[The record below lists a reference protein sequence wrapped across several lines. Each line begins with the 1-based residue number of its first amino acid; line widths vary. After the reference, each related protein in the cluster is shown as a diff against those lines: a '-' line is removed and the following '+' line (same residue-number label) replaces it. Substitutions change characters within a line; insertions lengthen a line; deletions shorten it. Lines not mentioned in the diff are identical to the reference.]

1 MLNIERAF
9 RNVCDRIAQQNVPV
23 EGFVVMDQNAAVLF
37 QKRWTQDI
45 PRDIYL
51 NTKSFTGLAVG
62 ISVSMGILSL
72 EDSVADCFKDELP
85 PNASPALETMKPKHL
100 LTMSSGFDR
109 GAFDVPG
116 SQKRCRISGLSAI
129 SAVPGSASDSRHP
142 ILLFNGRFCFC
153 GPHVRKSHGNRP
165 AAVFI

>member
-1 MLNIERAF
+1 MCPLR
-9 RNVCDRIAQQNVPV
+9 
-23 EGFVVMDQNAAVLF
+23 VLWSWIKTLPF
-37 QKRWTQDI
+37 CSKSAGPRTS

-129 SAVPGSASDSRHP
+129 SAVPGSASDSRDP